1 MKESNLHTE
10 NERLRIQACLNGDAQ
25 SQSELYHQFAGKL
38 YAICLR
44 YMGEPDSARDNL
56 QETWIK
62 IFTKLGE
69 YKAQGSFE
77 GWLRRIAVT
86 TCLDSIKSD
95 RMRFSTDI
103 EEHATLR
110 DEAPSLDSR
119 LDADRLLK
127 LIEQLPV
134 GYRVVFNLFAIE
146 GYGHSEIAALLNI
159 SENTSKSQLFKAR
172 KWLQERLVDEKK

>member
-1 MKESNLHTE
+1 MKETNLHTE
-10 NERLRIQACLNGDAQ
+10 TDLLRIQACLQGDAQ
-25 SQSELYHQFAGKL
+25 SQSELYHRYAAKL

-44 YMGEPDSARDNL
+44 YMGEPDTARDML
-56 QETWIK
+56 QDTWIK
-62 IFTKLGE
+62 VFTKLGE
-69 YKAQGSFE
+69 FKAQGSFE

-103 EEHATLR
+103 EEHSSLQ
-110 DEAPSLDSR
+110 DDAPSLDSKM
-119 LDADRLLK
+119 DAGKLLK

-146 GYGHSEIAALLNI
+146 GYGHSEIAALLSI

-172 KWLQERLVDEKK
+172 KWLQERLIDEKK

>member
-44 YMGEPDSARDNL
+44 YMGEPDSARDTL

-86 TCLDSIKSD
+86 TCLDAIKGD

-103 EEHATLR
+103 EDYAEIQQVSH
-110 DEAPSLDSR
+110 SLESKI
-119 LDADRLLK
+119 DADRLLK

-146 GYGHSEIAALLNI
+146 GFGHGEIAQLLNI

-172 KWLQERLVDEKK
+172 KWLQDRLQSEKK